1 MKLRNMSNDITL
13 NLYPRITPIEEMMS
27 NANVAYIKGVEG
39 AVKDS
44 KPKYGKW
51 NFGWIYCMSIQ
62 PRRMNL
68 SVLMRMSIPSPMRKY
83 ARVEAEAGT

>member
-1 MKLRNMSNDITL
+1 
-13 NLYPRITPIEEMMS
+13 MMS

-39 AVKDS
+39 AVKNS

>member
-1 MKLRNMSNDITL
+1 MSNDITL

-83 ARVEAEAGT
+83 ARVEDEAGR